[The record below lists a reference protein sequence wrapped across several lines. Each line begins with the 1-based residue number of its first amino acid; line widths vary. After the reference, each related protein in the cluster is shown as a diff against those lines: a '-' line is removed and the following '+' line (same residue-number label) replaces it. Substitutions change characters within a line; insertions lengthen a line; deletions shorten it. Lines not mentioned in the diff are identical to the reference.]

1 MKKKKIL
8 VTGGAGY
15 LGTVLSEKL
24 AKEGF
29 NVRIFD
35 RFYFGRDKI
44 RHLDGT
50 VEVVEGD
57 IRNLPE
63 SLFDNVDSV
72 IHLAALSND
81 PTAEFNPKANHA
93 INTLATERLAKLA
106 KKRGV
111 GRFIFASSC
120 SIYDLGME
128 NGHGIRDE
136 DSKVVPKAA
145 YSTSKYKAERELLK
159 LADRD
164 FDVVI
169 LRKGTVFGFS
179 PRMRYDLVV
188 NTMVKNALS
197 SGVIKIFCKGVQW
210 RPLVDI
216 EDVARAYMMALT
228 APSAKVNR
236 QIFNISL
243 GNFLVRD
250 LAFDVAKT
258 LKKYFKV
265 NTKIIFENDD
275 KRDRSY
281 SVSADKAKKIL
292 KFVLKVS
299 VEESIVRMVKGI
311 RENKMT
317 DFDNPIYYN
326 IAWMRPIL
334 GKGI

>member
-1 MKKKKIL
+1 MKKKIL

-15 LGTVLSEKL
+15 LGAVLSEKL

-29 NVRIFD
+29 DVRIFD

-44 RHLDGT
+44 RHLNGT
-50 VEVVEGD
+50 VEAVEGD
-57 IRNLPE
+57 IRKPPAD
-63 SLFDNVDSV
+63 LFDDVDSI

-81 PTAEFNPKANHA
+81 PTAEFNPAANRV
-93 INTLATERLAKLA
+93 INTLAAKKLA
-106 KKRGV
+106 KMAKIRGV
-111 GRFIFASSC
+111 RRFVFASSC

-128 NGHGIRDE
+128 NGHGVRDE
-136 DSKVVPKAA
+136 LSKVSPKAA
-145 YSTSKYKAERELLK
+145 YSKSKYLAEKVLKELASNK
-159 LADRD
+159 

-216 EDVARAYMMALT
+216 EDVARAYMMALL
-228 APSAKVNR
+228 APSEKVNR

-243 GNFLVRD
+243 GNFLVKD
-250 LAFDVAKT
+250 LALDVAKT

-265 NTKIIFENDD
+265 NPKIIFENDD
-275 KRDRSY
+275 KKDRSY

-292 KFVLKVS
+292 NFVPKVS

-311 RENKMT
+311 REKKMT

-334 GKGI
+334 EKGI

>member
-81 PTAEFNPKANHA
+81 PTAEFNQKANHA

-111 GRFIFASSC
+111 G
-120 SIYDLGME
+120 
-128 NGHGIRDE
+128 
-136 DSKVVPKAA
+136 
-145 YSTSKYKAERELLK
+145 
-159 LADRD
+159 
-164 FDVVI
+164 
-169 LRKGTVFGFS
+169 
-179 PRMRYDLVV
+179 
-188 NTMVKNALS
+188 
-197 SGVIKIFCKGVQW
+197 
-210 RPLVDI
+210 
-216 EDVARAYMMALT
+216 
-228 APSAKVNR
+228 
-236 QIFNISL
+236 
-243 GNFLVRD
+243 
-250 LAFDVAKT
+250 
-258 LKKYFKV
+258 
-265 NTKIIFENDD
+265 
-275 KRDRSY
+275 
-281 SVSADKAKKIL
+281 
-292 KFVLKVS
+292 
-299 VEESIVRMVKGI
+299 
-311 RENKMT
+311 
-317 DFDNPIYYN
+317 
-326 IAWMRPIL
+326 
-334 GKGI
+334 